1 MVWLE
6 NHVVFSP
13 KKLEKDSLLMK
24 IGWNFKFK
32 TSGHP
37 VTTVSIKD
45 IEEGSARMPFYNIS
59 AWKQAQKRDP
69 DLKRCYAQITEGTRP
84 GKKEKNL
91 RVLRRYFQIATISE
105 AGLLVH
111 CKANPFGPDMDLII
125 VPKEL
130 ASGLISALHLQLGHP
145 TKTQFKKV

>member
-1 MVWLE
+1 M
-6 NHVVFSP
+6 VFSP